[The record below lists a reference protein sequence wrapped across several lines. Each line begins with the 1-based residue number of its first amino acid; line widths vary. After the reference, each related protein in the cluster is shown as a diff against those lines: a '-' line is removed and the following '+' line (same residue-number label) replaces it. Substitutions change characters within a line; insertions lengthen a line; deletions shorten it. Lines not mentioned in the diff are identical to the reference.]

1 MVGGEG
7 PCAPHL
13 SRKLL
18 SVPCAPRVSYKGS
31 LQGSSQERDCC
42 AHLRAVVWMS
52 RQDGRRPVE
61 LLQKHDAYHL
71 MRPGRSPKSD
81 PDLFLGAQFGRKS
94 VRAADH
100 EHGVWDR
107 LIPPAAK
114 AQGQVLTSNVLAAF
128 VHSDKHGVWR
138 DCGGYRCG
146 CHGTASW
153 RVAGTGV
160 AALIEM
166 VPATAELAA

>member
-7 PCAPHL
+7 PCALHL

-52 RQDGRRPVE
+52 RQNGRRPVE
-61 LLQKHDAYHL
+61 LLQKHDAYQL
-71 MRPGRSPKSD
+71 MRPDRSPKSD
-81 PDLFLGAQFGRKS
+81 PGLFLGAQFGRKS

-100 EHGVWDR
+100 EHSVWDR

-114 AQGQVLTSNVLAAF
+114 AKGQRLAVNIFAAF
-128 VHSDKHGVWR
+128 VQRDKYGVFR
-138 DCGGYRCG
+138 DCGRDRGGLLGDACG
-146 CHGTASW
+146 W
-153 RVAGTGV
+153 VAG
-160 AALIEM
+160 AAFGNFMDIE
-166 VPATAELAA
+166 